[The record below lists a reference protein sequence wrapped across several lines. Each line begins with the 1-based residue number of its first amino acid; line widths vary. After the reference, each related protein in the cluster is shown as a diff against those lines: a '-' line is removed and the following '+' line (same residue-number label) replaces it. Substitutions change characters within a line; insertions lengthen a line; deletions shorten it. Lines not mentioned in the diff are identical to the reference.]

1 MVHNLENI
9 DFESDIRKTLNLGE
23 KMESIA
29 FGSKMLKTLICG
41 YRCGKYRFW
50 VKNEEN
56 IDFGQKMWKT
66 KILGQNIRNLKR
78 FFEKKNVKKI
88 DMW

>member
-1 MVHNLENI
+1 
-9 DFESDIRKTLNLGE
+9 
-23 KMESIA
+23 
-29 FGSKMLKTLICG
+29 MLKTLICG

-78 FFEKKNVKKI
+78 FFEINVEKVN
-88 DMW
+88 MW